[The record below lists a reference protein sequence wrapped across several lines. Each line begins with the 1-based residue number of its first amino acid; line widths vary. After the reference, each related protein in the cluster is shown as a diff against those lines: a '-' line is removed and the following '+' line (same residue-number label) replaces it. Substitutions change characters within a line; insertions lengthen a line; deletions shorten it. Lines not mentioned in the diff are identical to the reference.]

1 MTRIQSYYVEEYHK
15 QLPHIIKFSGGRS
28 SGALLFSLLE
38 KGLLD
43 ANRGDVIIF
52 NNTSAEHHKTY
63 EFVIE
68 CKERCEKEYNIPF
81 FLTEFQTYESCK
93 NGVYDRF
100 STYRLVNDEPYS
112 KDNPHG
118 YHTKGEVF
126 EELISWQGYL
136 PSLLSGRTCTKN
148 MKMDT
153 TVNFLN
159 DWFTFKEFNLPLAR
173 LGHYGRESR
182 IDRDLLYEKH
192 LKHGGSVPKEIY
204 LGKKEYCLQRPFYR
218 DEQNFKDYTAV
229 NIENKSLY
237 SKDGSI
243 EYCSFIGFRAD
254 EPLRLEKMKKR
265 IDEEGNNKISVAYLR
280 EKNEHI
286 YAPMVEYGITQSD
299 VKDFWDQQEWDLG
312 LPYDGSLGN
321 CVYCFMKGG
330 AKLASIEETTNELV
344 PENIDWWI
352 EIERK
357 YQRDLK
363 AEGRETTTTEHPF
376 INFFGVGKKLSYE
389 VIKNRDNPDIIENS
403 LPCNC
408 TD

>member
-1 MTRIQSYYVEEYHK
+1 MIPIEEYYVDESHK

-28 SGALLFSLLE
+28 SGALLFSMLE
-38 KGLLD
+38 KGMLNPD
-43 ANRGDVIIF
+43 RGDVIIF
-52 NNTSAEHHKTY
+52 NNTSAEHYKTY

-68 CKERCEKEYNIPF
+68 CKKRCEEDYNIPF

-100 STYRLVNDEPYS
+100 SSYRLVNNKPYS
-112 KDNPHG
+112 PENPHG
-118 YHTKGEVF
+118 FHTKGEVF

-153 TVNFLN
+153 TVNFLT
-159 DWFTFKEFNLPLAR
+159 DWFAFKEFDINLSR
-173 LGHYGRESR
+173 LGHYGKESR
-182 IDRDLLYEKH
+182 IDKDLLYEKH
-192 LKHGGSVPKEIY
+192 LKHGGSVPKDIY
-204 LGKKEYCLQRPFYR
+204 LEKKEYCLNRPFSR
-218 DEQNFKDYTAV
+218 EAQNFRDYTNV
-229 NIENKSLY
+229 DIENKPLHTVN
-237 SKDGSI
+237 GTV

-265 IDEEGNNKISVAYLR
+265 IDEKDNDKITVAYLR
-280 EKNEHI
+280 EKQEHI
-286 YAPMVEYGITQSD
+286 YAPMVEYGIIQSNI
-299 VKDFWDQQEWDLG
+299 KSFWDNQKWDLG

-330 AKLASIEETTNELV
+330 AKLASIELKTSELT

-352 EIERK
+352 MIEQK

-363 AEGRETTTTEHPF
+363 AEKRDIKTEENPF

-389 VIKNRDNPDIIENS
+389 VIKKGDNPDIIENS